1 MKVALI
7 ILNTLAKEEKLNF
20 NFVAN
25 VHDEWQVEV
34 LEEEAPRLGEL
45 GVQAMNTR
53 VSEYLNLPDRKI
65 ALEKN
70 LKQYNNEYKKERRL
84 C

>member
-7 ILNTLAKEEKLNF
+7 MLNTLAKEEKLNF

-34 LEEEAPRLGEL
+34 LEEEASRLGEL
-45 GVQAMNTR
+45 GVQAIQQAG
-53 VSEYLNLPDRKI
+53 EYLNLRCPLDG
-65 ALEKN
+65 
-70 LKQYNNEYKKERRL
+70 EYKIGNGWDETH
-84 C
+84 